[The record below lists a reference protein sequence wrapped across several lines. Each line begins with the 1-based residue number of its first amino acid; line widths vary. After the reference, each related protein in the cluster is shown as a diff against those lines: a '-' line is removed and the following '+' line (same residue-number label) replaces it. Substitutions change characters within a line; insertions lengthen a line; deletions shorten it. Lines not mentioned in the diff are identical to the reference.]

1 MQDRYVGDI
10 GDFGKYAL
18 LQALFGPADG
28 SSGRTLSLGIVW
40 YLMPDEE
47 SSGDGSLLR
56 YLEPTPG
63 NLALY
68 RDCDPIL
75 YDTLGSL
82 VSTSNRSVA
91 ALRESGVLPPGTVSY
106 EEPLSFAG
114 IRGNGRITARDR
126 LTHRALWVRN
136 AVDAT
141 ERCEV
146 VFADPDNGLEVAGV
160 PRHHRRGPKYVCWD
174 ELEPYA
180 KRGQSVIVY
189 QHTNHRV
196 PAETQIKERLAQ
208 LSRRLRPAHDPFAL
222 VYHRGS
228 SRAYLIAAARDHQ
241 QILLDRAKKFLEGPW
256 GRHRHFTRLA
266 RTPGGTSCSR
276 SA

>member
-106 EEPLSFAG
+106 EEPFVFCRYPRQRAHYSPRQAYPPRPLGAERRRCHREM
-114 IRGNGRITARDR
+114 RGGLCGPGQRVGGR
-126 LTHRALWVRN
+126 
-136 AVDAT
+136 
-141 ERCEV
+141 
-146 VFADPDNGLEVAGV
+146 
-160 PRHHRRGPKYVCWD
+160 
-174 ELEPYA
+174 
-180 KRGQSVIVY
+180 
-189 QHTNHRV
+189 
-196 PAETQIKERLAQ
+196 
-208 LSRRLRPAHDPFAL
+208 
-222 VYHRGS
+222 
-228 SRAYLIAAARDHQ
+228 
-241 QILLDRAKKFLEGPW
+241 
-256 GRHRHFTRLA
+256 
-266 RTPGGTSCSR
+266 R
-276 SA
+276 SAHTPQAGAQVCLLG